1 METHRRSQGVETRQ
15 VSWTTSKGPAQADF
29 TQQQDRLKLS
39 SQLDNNR
46 TSQ

>member
-1 METHRRSQGVETRQ
+1 METHHSSQGVETRQ
-15 VSWTTSKGPAQADF
+15 VSWTERKGPAHADF
-29 TQQQDRLKLS
+29 TRQQDRFRLS